1 MTGGNGRKG
10 DDRDSNDEDLGDN
23 FLDIGENGVAMA
35 VNQMGMGVNFEMGRD
50 GTRGSAE
57 MGPMRMEMEM
67 ERDEVEV
74 KMDDG
79 NGTKIMMEM
88 GDDGVRI
95 VMKNAKALLAS
106 ATTAAAMT
114 MTLF

>member
-67 ERDEVEV
+67 ERGVNV
-74 KMDDG
+74 NLDDG
-79 NGTKIMMEM
+79 NGSRVQMEM
-88 GDDGVRI
+88 GDNFDPSMI
-95 VMKNAKALLAS
+95 NDP
-106 ATTAAAMT
+106 AMRVAYDT
-114 MTLF
+114 